1 MKKSL
6 VIFFVLI
13 CTALSVLSVSAA
25 YYDQNGNARWCNRD
39 SYGCWVT
46 GENGEHEYI
55 MFWFEA
61 ARDYIM
67 GKGSDAPIVERFSA
81 GVLPLKGSAAL
92 SEAAASGGN
101 EGSNTG
107 GNESGN
113 SGGNESGNSGG
124 DTSGGDTSGGDTSGG
139 GSSGGEGNGSSG
151 SEGSA
156 GGGEEGA
163 GEGSGGSTCGGS
175 GADTSGGC

>member
-13 CTALSVLSVSAA
+13 CAALSVLSVSAA
-25 YYDQNGNARWCNRD
+25 YYDLNGNARWCNRD

-55 MFWFEA
+55 MFWSEA

-67 GKGSDAPIVERFSA
+67 GKGSNAPIVERFSA

-101 EGSNTG
+101 ESGNSGGNEGSNTG

-113 SGGNESGNSGG
+113 TGGNEA
-124 DTSGGDTSGGDTSGG
+124 GGDTSGGDTSGG
-139 GSSGGEGNGSSG
+139 GSSGGESGGESSG
-151 SEGSA
+151 GEGTGS
-156 GGGEEGA
+156 GEESGA
-163 GEGSGGSTCGGS
+163 GEGSGGTCGGA